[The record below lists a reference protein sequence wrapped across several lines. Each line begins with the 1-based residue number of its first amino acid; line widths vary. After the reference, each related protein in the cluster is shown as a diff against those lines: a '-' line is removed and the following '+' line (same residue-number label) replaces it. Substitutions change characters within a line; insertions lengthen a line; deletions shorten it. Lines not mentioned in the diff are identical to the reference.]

1 MLSPCAAAKTKGR
14 KNWFKYIT
22 CSSIPSIPATHGHPS
37 EGCPWVAVHGEG
49 MEDLSWTRDLHK
61 YYTLVSSYNMIGVIP
76 RCTDFLLFE
85 FLILQK
91 QRQHTITTTSRQ
103 TPRRTAPPTAAGT
116 TIMISSNES
125 DPASSTSVLGDSV
138 VVFTVVWMSPV
149 MVRVDSSMGDDV
161 LGSSHSLS
169 L

>member
-1 MLSPCAAAKTKGR
+1 MNAG
-14 KNWFKYIT
+14 
-22 CSSIPSIPATHGHPS
+22 SS
-37 EGCPWVAVHGEG
+37 
-49 MEDLSWTRDLHK
+49 
-61 YYTLVSSYNMIGVIP
+61 YTLVSSYSMIGVIP

-138 VVFTVVWMSPV
+138 VVFTVVRMSPV
-149 MVRVDSSMGDDV
+149 TVLVDSSVGDDI